1 MRNWPIVQRPL
12 SKRSSRSRDL
22 IEHGSSAIWLQIRL
36 QELRKNCAMNN
47 FCFKTLKRI
56 GQKWTTVEGE
66 KPFGF
71 FGGPRIVFITSLSTF
86 FFLFHF
92 LSILPQ
98 LENRRKW
105 SGARISRVEGK
116 NVYRSM
122 LRWFFWR
129 TQITAV
135 TPIATVNYVI
145 MHVNYVCRNE
155 SGNIFFP
162 KWALLD
168 RR

>member
-1 MRNWPIVQRPL
+1 MTDWPIVQRPL

-22 IEHGSSAIWLQIRL
+22 IEYSSSAIWLRIRY
-36 QELRKNCAMNN
+36 EY
-47 FCFKTLKRI
+47 
-56 GQKWTTVEGE
+56 VERE

-71 FGGPRIVFITSLSTF
+71 SEGPRIVFITSLSTF

-98 LENRRKW
+98 LENWRKW
-105 SGARISRVEGK
+105 SGTRISRVEGK

-135 TPIATVNYVI
+135 TDRNRKLRHYARQLRLSQRVGQYFLSKMGTVRQEIKVTELC
-145 MHVNYVCRNE
+145 H
-155 SGNIFFP
+155 G
-162 KWALLD
+162 D
-168 RR
+168 

>member
-1 MRNWPIVQRPL
+1 MTDWPIVQRPL

-22 IEHGSSAIWLQIRL
+22 IEYSSSAIWLRIRY
-36 QELRKNCAMNN
+36 EY
-47 FCFKTLKRI
+47 
-56 GQKWTTVEGE
+56 VERE

-71 FGGPRIVFITSLSTF
+71 SEGPRIVFITSLSTF

-98 LENRRKW
+98 LVNWRKW
-105 SGARISRVEGK
+105 SGTRISRVEGK

-155 SGNIFFP
+155 SSNIFFP

>member
-1 MRNWPIVQRPL
+1 MTDWPIVQRPL

-22 IEHGSSAIWLQIRL
+22 IEYSSSAIWLRIRY
-36 QELRKNCAMNN
+36 EY
-47 FCFKTLKRI
+47 
-56 GQKWTTVEGE
+56 VERE

-71 FGGPRIVFITSLSTF
+71 SEGSKIVFITSLSTF

-98 LENRRKW
+98 LVNWRKW
-105 SGARISRVEGK
+105 SGTRISRVEGK

-155 SGNIFFP
+155 SSNIFFP

>member
-1 MRNWPIVQRPL
+1 MTDWPIVQRPL

-22 IEHGSSAIWLQIRL
+22 IEYSSSAIWLRIRY
-36 QELRKNCAMNN
+36 EY
-47 FCFKTLKRI
+47 
-56 GQKWTTVEGE
+56 VERE

-71 FGGPRIVFITSLSTF
+71 SEGSKIVFITSLSTF

-98 LENRRKW
+98 LVNWRKW
-105 SGARISRVEGK
+105 SGTRISRVEGK

>member
-1 MRNWPIVQRPL
+1 MTDWPIVQRPL
-12 SKRSSRSRDL
+12 SERSSRSRDL
-22 IEHGSSAIWLQIRL
+22 IEYSSSAIWLRIRY
-36 QELRKNCAMNN
+36 EY
-47 FCFKTLKRI
+47 
-56 GQKWTTVEGE
+56 VERE

-71 FGGPRIVFITSLSTF
+71 SEGPRIVFITSLSTF

-98 LENRRKW
+98 LENWRKW
-105 SGARISRVEGK
+105 SGTRISRVEGK

-155 SGNIFFP
+155 SSNIFFP

>member
-1 MRNWPIVQRPL
+1 MTDWPIVQRPL

-22 IEHGSSAIWLQIRL
+22 IEYSSSAIWLRIRY
-36 QELRKNCAMNN
+36 EY
-47 FCFKTLKRI
+47 
-56 GQKWTTVEGE
+56 VERE

-71 FGGPRIVFITSLSTF
+71 SEGSKIVFITSLSTF

-98 LENRRKW
+98 LENWRKW
-105 SGARISRVEGK
+105 SGTRISRVEGK

-155 SGNIFFP
+155 SSNIFFP

>member
-1 MRNWPIVQRPL
+1 MTDWPIVQKPL
-12 SKRSSRSRDL
+12 SERSSRSRDL
-22 IEHGSSAIWLQIRL
+22 IEYSSSAIWLRIRY
-36 QELRKNCAMNN
+36 EY
-47 FCFKTLKRI
+47 
-56 GQKWTTVEGE
+56 VERE

-71 FGGPRIVFITSLSTF
+71 SEGPRIVFITSLSTF

-98 LENRRKW
+98 LENWRKW
-105 SGARISRVEGK
+105 SGTRISRVEGK

-155 SGNIFFP
+155 SSNIFFP